1 MKFYIETERL
11 ILRDILPEDRNGLF
25 ELDSDPLVH
34 KYLGGNTIS
43 KIEEADF
50 VVGIIRDQYQNNGI
64 GRWAVIEKET
74 GNFIGWSGLKFITEE
89 ENKRVNFYDVGYRL
103 IPKYW
108 GKGYATES
116 CKAALK
122 YGFENM
128 QLDQIV
134 GTANEL
140 NLASKRVLSK
150 CGLVY
155 KSQFMW
161 QDITCDWMEIDK
173 EDWLKLQ

>member
-11 ILRDILPEDRNGLF
+11 ILRDILPEDRDGLF
-25 ELDSDPLVH
+25 ELDNDPMVH

-50 VVGIIRDQYQNNGI
+50 AISFIRNQYDNNGI
-64 GRWAVIEKET
+64 GRWAAIEKST

-89 ENKRVNFYDVGYRL
+89 ENNHVHFYDVGYRL

-128 QLDQIV
+128 RLDQII

-150 CGLVY
+150 CGLAY

-161 QDITCDWMEIDK
+161 HDIKCDWMEIDK